1 MNRLPPEIFSEII
14 QHVPH
19 ELAVDAWS
27 IIRLTHVCRHW
38 REIIISTPG
47 NWTLVS
53 SSNKRLMVLGL
64 ERAKTSPLKLRLWM
78 DDIRETPGFLD
89 LITPYIW
96 NTESLQI
103 GGISSVPELS
113 RTLPNISHSTPNLKS
128 LRLSGVTARTR
139 HQVVDPFGLFAPT
152 LRYLSLVSF
161 PLYPS
166 LLRLE
171 SLTEL
176 ALYNSQ
182 FDLHLDTLLDF
193 LKENRSLESAILS
206 IRFATASLRSSRRR
220 SPIKNRLQYLF
231 IEYSDAMDGKAL
243 VSNIALRSGAQLELC
258 CRGRTTGLDELLSS
272 VPTTQFSNLP
282 SPTSIDYG
290 SRPRVIR
297 LLGPNGSFSFGMP
310 ADIQAAFVEFPFLPL
325 VNIRKFHL
333 IYTTRSS
340 AHIPGPVFDL
350 SSFPAL
356 ETFTVDCDSWVSQL
370 LSALV
375 SNPTSLPS
383 LKTLGFLNSV
393 TSPNSMEAL
402 TQFASKRKNTTSTPL
417 ERVVIVNILRRCLP
431 SGLSIKALRKHVP
444 TVDVSVGRELPAD
457 LVWKG
462 SGRYTNLPICS
473 RWHGRV

>member
-1 MNRLPPEIFSEII
+1 MMLS
-14 QHVPH
+14 
-19 ELAVDAWS
+19 
-27 IIRLTHVCRHW
+27 
-38 REIIISTPG
+38 
-47 NWTLVS
+47 
-53 SSNKRLMVLGL
+53 L

-89 LITPYIW
+89 LIIPYIW
-96 NTESLQI
+96 SSESLWI
-103 GGISSVPELS
+103 GGISSVDELI
-113 RTLPNISHSTPNLKS
+113 RLLPNISHSTPNLRS
-128 LRLSGVTARTR
+128 LRISGVTARVR
-139 HQVVDPFGLFAPT
+139 HQSVDPFGLFTPT

-176 ALYNSQ
+176 ALYNSR
-182 FDLHLDTLLDF
+182 FDLHLDILLDF
-193 LKENRSLESAILS
+193 LEENHSLESVILS
-206 IRFATASLRSSRRR
+206 IRFITSSLRSSRRR
-220 SPIKNRLQYLF
+220 SPIRNRLQYLL
-231 IEYSDAMDGKAL
+231 IEYFDVMDGKAL
-243 VSNIALRSGAQLELC
+243 ASKIALRSGAQLELC
-258 CRGRTTGLDELLSS
+258 CRGRTPGLDELLSS
-272 VPTTQFSNLP
+272 IPTAQFSNLS

-310 ADIQAAFVEFPFLPL
+310 ADSQVVFVEFPFLPL
-325 VNIRKFHL
+325 VDIRKFHL

-340 AHIPGPVFDL
+340 SQIPGPVFDL

-356 ETFTVDCDSWVSQL
+356 ETFTVDCDSWVSLL

-393 TSPNSMEAL
+393 TSPNSMEVL

-417 ERVVIVNILRRCLP
+417 ERVVIVNTLRRCLP
-431 SGLSIKALRKHVP
+431 SALSIKALRKHVP
-444 TVDVSVGRELPAD
+444 AVGVSMGRELPAD

-462 SGRYTNLPICS
+462 TGRYTNLPICS

>member
-1 MNRLPPEIFSEII
+1 MLS
-14 QHVPH
+14 
-19 ELAVDAWS
+19 
-27 IIRLTHVCRHW
+27 
-38 REIIISTPG
+38 
-47 NWTLVS
+47 
-53 SSNKRLMVLGL
+53 L

-89 LITPYIW
+89 LIIPYIW
-96 NTESLQI
+96 STESLRI
-103 GGISSVPELS
+103 GGISSVQELM
-113 RTLPNISHSTPNLKS
+113 RALPNISHSTPNLRS
-128 LRLSGVTARTR
+128 LRISGVTARTTY
-139 HQVVDPFGLFAPT
+139 QSIDPFGLFAPT
-152 LRYLSLVSF
+152 LRDLSLVSF

-193 LKENRSLESAILS
+193 LEENRSLESTILS
-206 IRFATASLRSSRRR
+206 IRFTTSSLRSSRRR
-220 SPIKNRLQYLF
+220 FPIRNQIQYLF
-231 IEYSDAMDGKAL
+231 IEYFDAMDGKVLA
-243 VSNIALRSGAQLELC
+243 SNIALRSGAQLELC
-258 CRGRTTGLDELLSS
+258 CRGRNTGLDELLSS
-272 VPTTQFSNLP
+272 IPTTQFSNLP

-290 SRPRVIR
+290 SRPRIIR

-310 ADIQAAFVEFPFLPL
+310 VNSRDTFVEFPFLPL

-333 IYTTRSS
+333 IYSTHSS
-340 AHIPGPVFDL
+340 AHIPGPMFDP
-350 SSFPAL
+350 SFFPAL

-393 TSPNSMEAL
+393 TSPNSVEAL
-402 TQFASKRKNTTSTPL
+402 IQFASKRKSVTSTPL
-417 ERVVIVNILRRCLP
+417 ERLVIVNISRRYLP
-431 SGLSIKALRKHVP
+431 SAISIKALRKYVP
-444 TVDVSVGRELPAD
+444 AVDVSVGRELPAD